1 MSQVGQTGSTQ
12 NTPVNYGSQTGL
24 SGAGS
29 LDEVGRGD
37 LDGENLRYAR
47 ETKSAEVLKGQQS
60 RAPVLDQPDDVK
72 PTHLEAANTD
82 VNDISKLTKSSL
94 ENTQELAKSLR
105 SGSLNPDQQKQ
116 LERNADLLKGGAS
129 LLSNLHGHNLG
140 GTEGKRSVLA
150 GMGFSQSQ
158 LDALMSLADPADAGN
173 SLASM
178 HGGQSALQGKK
189 DALKSMGFSESQ
201 VDALLSLAD
210 PDDEG
215 NSLASTHQAGSGK
228 SKSPLASQGFSN
240 AQAER
245 LTALLNGQTFGTEQ
259 QKELL
264 KQMGFSDTESDVLL
278 ATADP
283 QALKAQG
290 KLAQSTDAN
299 QLAQLQ
305 QMAQAANVLSTG
317 SPIGDRV
324 LEQLVDIFT
333 VLELL
338 HEMSVQGRRTARE
351 TRAMEYDAAKQEI
364 LNQAGEMRKA
374 AIYTLAAG
382 VTSGT
387 MKVAAGAVAIGGS
400 MGGGSAAQSSVR
412 MQQATQASQMVSGMG
427 DIISAGFNYQA
438 SEHQA
443 RQKEHEAFQKT
454 HDNAAQSASEWMQM
468 HQDMV
473 KTVQSKMDEII
484 RTWFETL
491 KTTTR
496 G

>member
-1 MSQVGQTGSTQ
+1 MKGAASQ
-12 NTPVNYGSQTGL
+12 
-24 SGAGS
+24 
-29 LDEVGRGD
+29 
-37 LDGENLRYAR
+37 
-47 ETKSAEVLKGQQS
+47 
-60 RAPVLDQPDDVK
+60 
-72 PTHLEAANTD
+72 
-82 VNDISKLTKSSL
+82 
-94 ENTQELAKSLR
+94 
-105 SGSLNPDQQKQ
+105 
-116 LERNADLLKGGAS
+116 
-129 LLSNLHGHNLG
+129 LSNLHGHNLG
-140 GTEGKRSVLA
+140 GAEGKRSVLA

-158 LDALMSLADPADAGN
+158 LDALLSLADPDDAGN
-173 SLASM
+173 SLATL
-178 HGGQSALQGKK
+178 HGGQAALQGKK

-201 VDALLSLAD
+201 VEALLSLAD

-215 NSLASTHQAGSGK
+215 NSLASTHQAGGRTGK
-228 SKSPLASQGFSN
+228 SSLSGQGFSA
-240 AQAER
+240 AQSER
-245 LTALLNGQTFGTEQ
+245 IAGLLKGQNFGTEA

-264 KQMGFSDTESDVLL
+264 KQMGFSGTEADVLL

-283 QALKAQG
+283 ISLKTQG
-290 KLAQSTDAN
+290 KLIQTTDAN

-305 QMAQAANVLSTG
+305 QMAQAANTLSTG

-351 TRAMEYDAAKQEI
+351 TRAIEYDAAKQEI

-382 VTSGT
+382 VASGT
-387 MKVAAGAVAIGGS
+387 MKIAAGAVAIGGS

-412 MQQATQASQMVSGMG
+412 MQQSMQASQMVSGMG
-427 DIISAGFNYQA
+427 DVTAAGLNYQA

-443 RQKEHEAFQKT
+443 RQKEHEAFQKS
-454 HDNAAQSASEWMQM
+454 HENAAQSASEWMQLQ
-468 HQDMV
+468 QDMV